1 MAGIREIETE
11 KKQNPPVGLFTGQTG
26 HPTFFVI
33 ELCSFYGT
41 GTQTS
46 CADMHSFSSSVYF
59 AFYILDIRTP
69 NFIGSSMGMAYV
81 VTKMNA
87 FATNITFSHLRTS

>member
-1 MAGIREIETE
+1 MGY
-11 KKQNPPVGLFTGQTG
+11 
-26 HPTFFVI
+26 PTFFVI

-46 CADMHSFSSSVYF
+46 CADMHSFCSSVNF

-81 VTKMNA
+81 VTEMNA